1 LRSKL
6 SPMNKVAIVTGG
18 AKGIGFGSA
27 QRLLEDSAT
36 VVIFDVDEKAIAN
49 AVEQFASYGDRFS
62 GVKVDISSDTE
73 VRKAVT
79 DVGNK
84 HGHINYL
91 VNSAGIQ
98 TYGIAEDTSE
108 ELWDRTFGV
117 NVKAMYLT
125 TKYAVPFMRK
135 VGGGSIVNISS
146 VQALSNQKNV
156 LAYAASKG
164 AVNALTRAIA
174 VDYAAEQIRCNAVL
188 PGCVDTPMI
197 RATAE
202 SFAGERSAE
211 EFLHE
216 WGLTH
221 PIGRMATIHEI
232 GQLVGF
238 LCSDKSSFITGAS
251 YVIDGGMTSQ
261 LPNKL

>member
-1 LRSKL
+1 
-6 SPMNKVAIVTGG
+6 MNKVAIVTGG

-27 QRLLEDSAT
+27 QRLLEDGAT
-36 VVIFDVDEKAIAN
+36 VVIFDVDVKAIAS

-62 GVKVDISSDTE
+62 GIKVDISSDAE
-73 VRKAVT
+73 VKRAVT

-238 LCSDKSSFITGAS
+238 LCSEKSSFITGSS
-251 YVIDGGMTSQ
+251 YVIDGEMTSQ
-261 LPNKL
+261 LPNKLA

>member
-1 LRSKL
+1 
-6 SPMNKVAIVTGG
+6 MNKVAIVTGG

-27 QRLLEDSAT
+27 QRLLEDGAT
-36 VVIFDVDEKAIAN
+36 VVIFDVDVKAIAS

-62 GVKVDISSDTE
+62 GIKVDISSDAE
-73 VRKAVT
+73 VKKAVT

-156 LAYAASKG
+156 LA
-164 AVNALTRAIA
+164 
-174 VDYAAEQIRCNAVL
+174 
-188 PGCVDTPMI
+188 
-197 RATAE
+197 
-202 SFAGERSAE
+202 
-211 EFLHE
+211 
-216 WGLTH
+216 
-221 PIGRMATIHEI
+221 
-232 GQLVGF
+232 
-238 LCSDKSSFITGAS
+238 
-251 YVIDGGMTSQ
+251 
-261 LPNKL
+261 

>member
-1 LRSKL
+1 
-6 SPMNKVAIVTGG
+6 MNKVAIVTGG

-27 QRLLEDSAT
+27 QRLLEDGAT

-49 AVEQFASYGDRFS
+49 SVEQFASYGDRFS
-62 GVKVDISSDTE
+62 GVKVDISSDAE
-73 VRKAVT
+73 VKKAVT

-108 ELWDRTFGV
+108 ALWDRTFGV

-238 LCSDKSSFITGAS
+238 LCSEKSSFITGAS